1 MKAVSILLILLG
13 FYNPV
18 CAQDKWA
25 KPPTHQLLLNLRTDP
40 VMWSEI
46 GYIYIGKRFQSFQ
59 VKGSFR
65 QDYDFN
71 EYPKNIIFNR
81 IGINTQFKSSFY
93 YVKPGYLLARKV
105 KEKSRFL
112 LFANYLYAQGENAI
126 TIKYMDPL
134 LGMVKEVNSQKD
146 TYNALELEFNWQIN
160 LGKKLALSTGFNL
173 GKKINQNPILFQ
185 GIYNGAFSNRETYFP
200 SVGYYKDAYLLLN
213 LGMVVKLNRN

>member
-1 MKAVSILLILLG
+1 MKVVSILLILLG

-18 CAQDKWA
+18 CSQDKWA

-40 VMWSEI
+40 VMWGEI

-105 KEKSRFL
+105 KDKSRFL
-112 LFANYLYAQGENAI
+112 LFANFLYAQGENAI
-126 TIKYMDPL
+126 SIKYKDPL
-134 LGMVKEVNSQKD
+134 LGEVNEVYSQKD
-146 TYNALELEFNWQIN
+146 TYSALELEFNWQFNI
-160 LGKKLALSTGFNL
+160 GKTLALSTGFNL

-185 GIYNGAFSNRETYFP
+185 DFHNGAFSNRDTYFP
-200 SVGYYKDAYLLLN
+200 SVGYYKDVYLLLN
-213 LGMVVKLNRN
+213 LGIAININ